1 MPRRLRFSFP
11 VCASRGN
18 SRTRAALAAEG
29 VREAAPAEV
38 EAAAA
43 RRRTLERLVKG
54 RKAQSIAPRL
64 GTFKSRYGWIG
75 HDNIPM
81 AQKGRT
87 TVRIVDQKALKAQFE
102 RENAPPAPSGPALG
116 PKATQRLQLQ
126 MEWARAG
133 KVPDAL
139 DPDAPASTYARS
151 RTDAAQ
157 KPKQKS
163 KLQEA
168 EELWSTIEVRW
179 RCGRVRARLY
189 LPLPFAR
196 SRIDRV

>member
-87 TVRIVDQKALKAQFE
+87 TVRIVDQNPEGAQGAVRVRE
-102 RENAPPAPSGPALG
+102 RAAGARR
-116 PKATQRLQLQ
+116 T
-126 MEWARAG
+126 RAG
-133 KVPDAL
+133 PQGDA
-139 DPDAPASTYARS
+139 APAAADGVGARGQGARRARS
-151 RTDAAQ
+151 RRAGLD
-157 KPKQKS
+157 
-163 KLQEA
+163 
-168 EELWSTIEVRW
+168 
-179 RCGRVRARLY
+179 VRAVTHGRRAEAQAEVQAAGGRGAVEY
-189 LPLPFAR
+189 
-196 SRIDRV
+196 D

>member
-1 MPRRLRFSFP
+1 MPRRLRFSCP

-38 EAAAA
+38 EAASA

-87 TVRIVDQKALKAQFE
+87 TVRIVDQNPEGAQGAVRE
-102 RENAPPAPSGPALG
+102 RAAGARRTCAGPQG
-116 PKATQRLQLQ
+116 
-126 MEWARAG
+126 
-133 KVPDAL
+133 DA
-139 DPDAPASTYARS
+139 APAAADGVGARGQGARRARS
-151 RTDAAQ
+151 RRAGLD
-157 KPKQKS
+157 
-163 KLQEA
+163 
-168 EELWSTIEVRW
+168 
-179 RCGRVRARLY
+179 VRAVTHGRRAEAQAEVQAAGGRGAVEY
-189 LPLPFAR
+189 
-196 SRIDRV
+196 D